1 MSERNPTRM
10 HDKKPTTASL
20 SPASLLSN
28 ENIKG
33 LNPLLLPLPWL
44 AILLLVIIF
53 LSVKYGGDTAVMLSP
68 KTTAKEFPHIFM
80 EDVDMREF
88 EVDGSLRYQLKT
100 PLIRHFQ
107 IGAEASADDY
117 TRFDLPQIV
126 FLGNE
131 EKPAWYIT
139 AKLGNSDKNGD
150 LLTLTTDVLAQQI
163 SQSQGTVSIT
173 TEELSLNTQEQ
184 FAQTNKAVTM
194 RAAKGHIETLGMRV
208 DIKKDLIELLSNVK
222 GTYEP

>member
-1 MSERNPTRM
+1 MP
-10 HDKKPTTASL
+10 DIKPNTTSQTHI
-20 SPASLLSN
+20 PLLTN
-28 ENIKG
+28 ENIKR

-53 LSVKYGGDTAVMLSP
+53 VSVKYGGDTAIIVNP
-68 KTTAKEFPHIFM
+68 NATTKEFPQVFM

-88 EVDGSLRYQLKT
+88 YIDGSLRYQLKT
-100 PLIRHFQ
+100 PLIRRFQ
-107 IGAEASADDY
+107 VSADASAEDY
-117 TRFDLPQIV
+117 TRFELPQIV

-131 EKPAWYIT
+131 QKPAWYIT
-139 AKLGNSDKNGD
+139 AKLGKSDKNGE
-150 LLTLTTDVLAQQI
+150 LLTLTDDVLAQQI
-163 SQSQGTVSIT
+163 SQSQGTMSIT

-184 FAQTNKAVTM
+184 FAQTDKAVTM
-194 RAAKGHIETLGMRV
+194 RAAKGQIDTLGMRV